1 MFGEIEIRINAAHP
15 NLPLAPLAAFAGSPS
30 TVRVLGVPG
39 AVGRSRISQVS
50 LVVVRP
56 DNSIRSVPCVFA
68 DGVWT
73 GSLAAFDESVRIVN
87 GFRVVADGSD
97 ENGNEVTGYVL
108 GVGDVEILALDG
120 TVTPGKTIYYLHF
133 VSEIPESP
141 NYADVAKFG
150 DGIRMWDG
158 AAWQPFAVA
167 DTSHLATKEELE
179 AIDVTLGR
187 VSERTAMALAKA
199 QEAATA
205 ADAAKTKADDAGNA
219 ASAASNAIVS
229 HKEDHSNPHAV
240 TAEQIGAFPKSNS
253 ESPTTYELGW
263 NPVFGGIS
271 IFDPGFGNVTGA
283 ATVYAD
289 GKIVQRATYILTIPD
304 KTGTLATTDDLAA
317 KLDTSAYS
325 KDMVGITRMIKMN
338 EVAIGDL
345 EAKVDAA
352 NARLEVVA

>member
-73 GSLAAFDESVRIVN
+73 GTLAAVNESARIVN
-87 GFRVVADGSD
+87 GFRVVANGID

-120 TVTPGKTIYYLHF
+120 TVTTGKTIYYLHF

-141 NYADVAKFG
+141 NYADVARFG

-167 DTSHLATKEELE
+167 DTSQLATKEELE

-229 HKEDHSNPHAV
+229 HKEDYNNPHAV
-240 TAEQIGAFPKSNS
+240 TAEQVGAQAN
-253 ESPTTYELGW
+253 LGAHMD
-263 NPVFGGIS
+263 VRM
-271 IFDPGFGNVTGA
+271 FDDDGQRILMWIPCDGFDLGDNA
-283 ATVYAD
+283 MIYNKD
-289 GKIVQRATYILTIPD
+289 GKIIVVMA
-304 KTGTLATTDDLAA
+304 GTRRLVLATTDDLAA
-317 KLDTSAYS
+317 KLDTTAYT
-325 KDMVGITRMIKMN
+325 KDMVGITRMIK
-338 EVAIGDL
+338 EHEYAIDDLAAKVEAANTRL
-345 EAKVDAA
+345 EA
-352 NARLEVVA
+352 VA

>member
-50 LVVVRP
+50 LVVVRT

-87 GFRVVADGSD
+87 GFRVVADGID

-108 GVGDVEILALDG
+108 GVGDIEILALDG

-167 DTSHLATKEELE
+167 DTSQLATKEELE

-187 VSERTAMALAKA
+187 VSERTAQALAKA

-205 ADAAKTKADDAGNA
+205 ADAAGNA
-219 ASAASNAIVS
+219 ASSASNAIVS
-229 HKEDHSNPHAV
+229 HKEDCSNPHNV
-240 TAEQIGAFPKSNS
+240 TAVQVGAQVNLSAYMTQQTFYEDGPKDLLWI
-253 ESPTTYELGW
+253 PCDGFDLGD
-263 NPVFGGIS
+263 NIRVYNDGDRMIVS
-271 IFDPGFGNVTGA
+271 S
-283 ATVYAD
+283 ATSKRSV
-289 GKIVQRATYILTIPD
+289 
-304 KTGTLATTDDLAA
+304 LATTDDLAA
-317 KLDTSAYS
+317 KLDTETYNEEKA
-325 KDMVGITRMIKMN
+325 GITGAIKAN
-338 EVAIGDL
+338 GDAIADL
-345 EAKVDAA
+345 AAKVDAA

>member
-50 LVVVRP
+50 LVVVRT

-87 GFRVVADGSD
+87 GFRVVADGID

-187 VSERTAMALAKA
+187 VSERTSMALAKA

-205 ADAAKTKADDAGNA
+205 ADAAKTKADGAGNA
-219 ASAASNAIVS
+219 ASNASNAIVS
-229 HKEDHSNPHAV
+229 HKEDHNNPHKV
-240 TAEQIGAFPKSNS
+240 TASQVGAQAD
-253 ESPTTYELGW
+253 LGAYMD
-263 NPVFGGIS
+263 VRM
-271 IFDPGFGNVTGA
+271 FDDDGQRILMWIPCDGFDLGDNA
-283 ATVYAD
+283 RVYNKD
-289 GKIVQRATYILTIPD
+289 GKIIVNMF
-304 KTGTLATTDDLAA
+304 GTRRLVLATTDDLAA
-317 KLDTSAYS
+317 KLDTTAYS
-325 KDMVGITRMIKMN
+325 KDMVGITRMIKAN
-338 EVAIGDL
+338 EAAIAAL
-345 EAKVDAA
+345 AAKVDAA
-352 NARLEVVA
+352 NARLEAVA

>member
-39 AVGRSRISQVS
+39 AVGRSRISRVS

-56 DNSIRSVPCVFA
+56 DNSIRSVPCVFT

-108 GVGDVEILALDG
+108 GVGDIEILALDG
-120 TVTPGKTIYYLHF
+120 TVTTGKTIYYLHF

-141 NYADVAKFG
+141 NYADVARFG

-167 DTSHLATKEELE
+167 DTSQLATKEELE

-205 ADAAKTKADDAGNA
+205 AENAGDEATSAHNVASA
-219 ASAASNAIVS
+219 ASAAIDA
-229 HKEDHSNPHAV
+229 HKKAANNPHSV
-240 TAEQIGAFPKSNS
+240 TASQIGAQKN
-253 ESPTTYELGW
+253 LGA
-263 NPVFGGIS
+263 S
-271 IFDPGFGNVTGA
+271 IDKRTF
-283 ATVYAD
+283 AD
-289 GKIVQRATYILTIPD
+289 GEKILMWIPAD
-304 KTGTLATTDDLAA
+304 GLDLGDNVRIYNAAGKMIVDMSGTRLVLATTDDLAA
-317 KLDTSAYS
+317 KLDTSAYT
-325 KDMVGITRMIKMN
+325 KDMVGITRMIKAN
-338 EVAIGDL
+338 EAAITDL
-345 EAKVDAA
+345 AAKVDAA